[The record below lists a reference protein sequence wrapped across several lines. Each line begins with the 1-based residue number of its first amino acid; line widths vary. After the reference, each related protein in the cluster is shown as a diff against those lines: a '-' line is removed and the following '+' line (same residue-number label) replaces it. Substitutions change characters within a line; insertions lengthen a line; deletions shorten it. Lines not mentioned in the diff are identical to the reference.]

1 MKDEP
6 GGFMMDGRLISRL
19 DLSQDLGLP
28 NHHGVQAGGNPEN
41 VLYRLISSMNVEA
54 VLKFF
59 QGKMMELGKKTLEVI
74 NGLFGFLGKGID
86 LYSIAGREDHIFLQ
100 GRKGL
105 RVAEGPLEVL
115 RLEGQAF
122 PDLDGRCFMV

>member
-1 MKDEP
+1 
-6 GGFMMDGRLISRL
+6 MDGRLISRF

-41 VLYRLISSMNVEA
+41 VPYSLISSMNVEA
-54 VLKFF
+54 VFKFF

-74 NGLFGFLGKGID
+74 NGLFDFLGNGID
-86 LYSIAGREDHIFLQ
+86 LHPIAGGEDHIFLQ

-105 RVAEGPLEVL
+105 RVADGLLEVL
-115 RLEGQAF
+115 GFEGQAF
-122 PDLDGRCFMV
+122 PDLDGRRFMV